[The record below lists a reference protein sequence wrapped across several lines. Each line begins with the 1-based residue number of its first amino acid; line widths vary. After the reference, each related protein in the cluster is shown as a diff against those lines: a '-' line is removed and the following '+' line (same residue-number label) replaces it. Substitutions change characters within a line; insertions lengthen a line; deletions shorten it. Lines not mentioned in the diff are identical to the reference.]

1 MIIEEQA
8 SASQR
13 QALLA
18 LDGGKQGGLY
28 FEIFASV
35 YPKVL
40 EPIFAP
46 LEIVTD
52 REHSRARP

>member
-18 LDGGKQGGLY
+18 LDAGKHGGLY

-35 YPKVL
+35 CPKVL

-52 REHSRARP
+52 REHRRARP